1 MQPNASVKTY
11 TDQGNGIRQAGL
23 THYSKL
29 SPGREYSDNDM
40 ELQASQSQDC
50 EPTPPLQRH
59 GSKSNFFL
67 PSMDANNGE
76 DSPRQQQPQQQQLQM
91 KMYPRHSP
99 YPKHRQMDGSG
110 RTYTPDTLSPEQLP
124 MISASNA
131 QPQRTVL
138 SNATPTMQQ
147 RIKALGIATPIAISS
162 PIRRSNPGTP
172 TQPRRPDF
180 IQVQMMNQ
188 QQQQQLQ
195 ANQYYNIH
203 QVGDGG
209 AAAAVNYMPQ
219 TSQAQQMYHHQ
230 MQQQPPNYDPNSIMY
245 HQAADNRRYL
255 SEGELLRQ
263 NNDLSYART
272 NNTAENIRELAGSPQ
287 KGVYVWKNTSPNYN
301 ANEYPQITSQIQQ
314 QPQQIRTMPVTSN
327 NSIPPVLQRF
337 MTQAA
342 SHQSS
347 IDSDQGSSSQQQQQ
361 ISSIGGGGIGSSGGA
376 YHPALRGGVQVFPPA
391 GSPQIKRKPQ
401 NIRPMSFVRALEM
414 SDSIEMVQQNANNG
428 QGGTQNTQQ
437 TGGNTF
443 I

>member
-1 MQPNASVKTY
+1 MQPNSSVKTY

-67 PSMDANNGE
+67 PSMEANNGE
-76 DSPRQQQPQQQQLQM
+76 ESPRQQQQQQFQM

-124 MISASNA
+124 MISTSNP
-131 QPQRTVL
+131 QPQRTAL

-188 QQQQQLQ
+188 QQQ
-195 ANQYYNIH
+195 ANNYYNIH

-209 AAAAVNYMPQ
+209 AALGYMPQ

-230 MQQQPPNYDPNSIMY
+230 LQQQQQQQQQQNYDPNNMMY
-245 HQAADNRRYL
+245 HQAGDNRRYL

-263 NNDLSYART
+263 NNELSYART
-272 NNTAENIRELAGSPQ
+272 NNTSDNIRELAGSPQ

-301 ANEYPQITSQIQQ
+301 ANEYPQITSQMQQQ
-314 QPQQIRTMPVTSN
+314 QPQQPQQQLRTMSVTSN

-342 SHQSS
+342 SHQAS
-347 IDSDQGSSSQQQQQ
+347 IDSDPGSSSQQPQQQ
-361 ISSIGGGGIGSSGGA
+361 ISSIGGGGGGA

-414 SDSIEMVQQNANNG
+414 SDSIEMVQQNASNG
-428 QGGTQNTQQ
+428 QGATQNTQQ